1 MTELNLDW
9 ERGEKLAEGKTKI
22 VWANKANQD
31 TEVLEFKDDIT
42 AGDGQKHDIIQGK
55 AVVDWRTNRDL
66 LEFLKRQGIP
76 MAYLGSPEERI
87 VIVRKLTQILKL
99 EVVMRRVA
107 TGSILELWA
116 GKISEGAVFTPPF
129 LQFFYK
135 DDFLHDPLLD
145 PQFLLTIERKKKMDL
160 FSQIA
165 QLKLRQFLALEAAF
179 AKSQAQYMD
188 DKIEI
193 GVILTDRDARDELCW
208 GPGGEIL
215 LVDEITAGSFRLW
228 PYVDGVNTIDLSVA
242 NAMAQLNKGG
252 MLDKQLYRD
261 GADTNVVKQKFEQ
274 IAAITAGFSSLDIK
288 PEAPDVSLA
297 TLLGVA

>member
-1 MTELNLDW
+1 MSTVNMDW
-9 ERGEKLAEGKTKI
+9 KRGEKLAEGKTKI
-22 VWANKANQD
+22 VWSNSANPD
-31 TEVLEFKDDIT
+31 TEILEFKDDIT
-42 AGDGQKHDIIQGK
+42 AGDGQKHDIIEGK
-55 AVVDWRTNRDL
+55 AVVDWRTNRDIM
-66 LEFLKRQGIP
+66 EFLKRQGIP
-76 MAYLGSPEERI
+76 MAYMASPTERI

-107 TGSILELWA
+107 TGSILELLA
-116 GKISEGAVFTPPF
+116 GKISEGKVFHPPF

-165 QLKLRQFLALEAAF
+165 LLKLRQFLALEAAF
-179 AKSQAQYMD
+179 ANFQAQYMD

-193 GVILTDRDARDELCW
+193 GVILRDRDARGELTW

-215 LVDEITAGSFRLW
+215 MVDEITAGSFRLW
-228 PYVDGVNTIDLSVA
+228 PYAAGVNPINMEVD

-261 GADTNVVKQKFEQ
+261 GVATTVVKQKFEQ
-274 IAAITAGFSSLDIK
+274 IAAITSGFADLDIELK
-288 PEAPDVSLA
+288 VPNVSLA
-297 TLLGVA
+297 MLLGIQ